1 MGEESGTER
10 VVKPHRGGSGDAM
23 QLCGKDKSI
32 PSGEP
37 GRSGGMLENPAAL
50 ANHALNL
57 QHPALREPRDQVSLN
72 KVDRI

>member
-1 MGEESGTER
+1 
-10 VVKPHRGGSGDAM
+10 M